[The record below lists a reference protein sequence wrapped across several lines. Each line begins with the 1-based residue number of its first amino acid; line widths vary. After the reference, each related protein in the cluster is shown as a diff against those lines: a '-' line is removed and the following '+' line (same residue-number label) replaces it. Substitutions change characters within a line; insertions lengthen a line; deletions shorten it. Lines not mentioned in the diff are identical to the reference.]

1 MGYALPI
8 EQDKKELDILW
19 WAGSICLLGL
29 GIYVATA
36 SWIAGLI
43 LIGFAVLISPY
54 AYTKILEKLKLTDK
68 FHARVLI
75 VFFALVWSTYVL
87 DVHTKMIATK
97 QEAQVEFEAQQALQR
112 ADQQRIDAEKAR
124 VEGLRQ
130 NYAGS
135 KEKVLSDFS
144 AAIDARDLGKASAL
158 HNEYAPIINDQEF
171 VAVDTRYKALQV
183 SIEQA
188 QKEQARL
195 DRIAV
200 LQGQIKTLTATDYSN
215 AITIYG
221 ELVKLDSV
229 NSSYKQSLERF
240 TKAQAVA
247 TYVLLIRNIPLL
259 VLVLLVYF
267 ALPQTGI
274 RLDKYES
281 FIGSLALYAG
291 AYLTEVFRAGLLS
304 VPKGIVEAGR
314 AIGLTR
320 MQTNISVVMP
330 VMLRNSLP
338 SLGNTF
344 IGMFKDSSIAAAIA
358 IPELTFEARKINVDT
373 FRVVETWTVASGL
386 YIATCFTIADLLRML
401 ERRFPKF

>member
-1 MGYALPI
+1 MNYTLHFGAV
-8 EQDKKELDILW
+8 
-19 WAGSICLLGL
+19 WASFDHLLGGLAIGL
-29 GIYVATA
+29 GLAVAAVAIGT
-36 SWIAGLI
+36 
-43 LIGFAVLISPY
+43 LIGLLSAFASVSHSRLLRAIS
-54 AYTKILEKLKLTDK
+54 
-68 FHARVLI
+68 
-75 VFFALVWSTYVL
+75 
-87 DVHTKMIATK
+87 
-97 QEAQVEFEAQQALQR
+97 
-112 ADQQRIDAEKAR
+112 
-124 VEGLRQ
+124 G
-130 NYAGS
+130 
-135 KEKVLSDFS
+135 
-144 AAIDARDLGKASAL
+144 
-158 HNEYAPIINDQEF
+158 
-171 VAVDTRYKALQV
+171 
-183 SIEQA
+183 
-188 QKEQARL
+188 
-195 DRIAV
+195 
-200 LQGQIKTLTATDYSN
+200 
-215 AITIYG
+215 
-221 ELVKLDSV
+221 
-229 NSSYKQSLERF
+229 
-240 TKAQAVA
+240 

-320 MQTNISVVMP
+320 LQTNLYVVAP

-373 FRVVETWTVASGL
+373 FRVVETWSVASGL
-386 YIATCFTIADLLRML
+386 YIAACFTIAALLRML

>member
-1 MGYALPI
+1 MNYTLHFGAV
-8 EQDKKELDILW
+8 
-19 WAGSICLLGL
+19 WASFDHLLGGL
-29 GIYVATA
+29 AIGLALAVAA
-36 SWIAGLI
+36 
-43 LIGFAVLISPY
+43 
-54 AYTKILEKLKLTDK
+54 
-68 FHARVLI
+68 
-75 VFFALVWSTYVL
+75 
-87 DVHTKMIATK
+87 
-97 QEAQVEFEAQQALQR
+97 
-112 ADQQRIDAEKAR
+112 
-124 VEGLRQ
+124 
-130 NYAGS
+130 
-135 KEKVLSDFS
+135 
-144 AAIDARDLGKASAL
+144 
-158 HNEYAPIINDQEF
+158 
-171 VAVDTRYKALQV
+171 VAVGTVLGLLSAFASV
-183 SIEQA
+183 S
-188 QKEQARL
+188 KSRL
-195 DRIAV
+195 LRGIS
-200 LQGQIKTLTATDYSN
+200 G
-215 AITIYG
+215 
-221 ELVKLDSV
+221 
-229 NSSYKQSLERF
+229 
-240 TKAQAVA
+240 

-267 ALPQTGI
+267 ALPATGI

-320 MQTNISVVMP
+320 MQTNLSVVMP

-386 YIATCFTIADLLRML
+386 YIAACFTIAALLRRL

>member
-1 MGYALPI
+1 MNYTLHFGAV
-8 EQDKKELDILW
+8 
-19 WAGSICLLGL
+19 WASFDHLLGGL
-29 GIYVATA
+29 AIGLALAVAA
-36 SWIAGLI
+36 
-43 LIGFAVLISPY
+43 
-54 AYTKILEKLKLTDK
+54 
-68 FHARVLI
+68 
-75 VFFALVWSTYVL
+75 
-87 DVHTKMIATK
+87 
-97 QEAQVEFEAQQALQR
+97 
-112 ADQQRIDAEKAR
+112 
-124 VEGLRQ
+124 
-130 NYAGS
+130 
-135 KEKVLSDFS
+135 
-144 AAIDARDLGKASAL
+144 
-158 HNEYAPIINDQEF
+158 
-171 VAVDTRYKALQV
+171 VAVGTVIGLLSAFASV
-183 SIEQA
+183 SRS
-188 QKEQARL
+188 RL
-195 DRIAV
+195 LRGIS
-200 LQGQIKTLTATDYSN
+200 G
-215 AITIYG
+215 
-221 ELVKLDSV
+221 
-229 NSSYKQSLERF
+229 
-240 TKAQAVA
+240 

-320 MQTNISVVMP
+320 MQTNLSVVMP

-386 YIATCFTIADLLRML
+386 YIATCFTIAALLRML

>member
-1 MGYALPI
+1 MNYTLHFGAV
-8 EQDKKELDILW
+8 
-19 WAGSICLLGL
+19 WASFDHLLGGL
-29 GIYVATA
+29 AIGLALAVAA
-36 SWIAGLI
+36 
-43 LIGFAVLISPY
+43 
-54 AYTKILEKLKLTDK
+54 
-68 FHARVLI
+68 
-75 VFFALVWSTYVL
+75 
-87 DVHTKMIATK
+87 
-97 QEAQVEFEAQQALQR
+97 
-112 ADQQRIDAEKAR
+112 
-124 VEGLRQ
+124 
-130 NYAGS
+130 
-135 KEKVLSDFS
+135 
-144 AAIDARDLGKASAL
+144 
-158 HNEYAPIINDQEF
+158 
-171 VAVDTRYKALQV
+171 VAVGTVIGLLSAFASV
-183 SIEQA
+183 SRS
-188 QKEQARL
+188 RL
-195 DRIAV
+195 LRGIS
-200 LQGQIKTLTATDYSN
+200 G
-215 AITIYG
+215 
-221 ELVKLDSV
+221 
-229 NSSYKQSLERF
+229 
-240 TKAQAVA
+240 

-386 YIATCFTIADLLRML
+386 YIAACFTIAALLRML